1 MREDGEYFLGT
12 PCKIVKPR
20 NHIPDPL
27 FSKVRE
33 GGEYNLSA
41 FSVGE
46 LISPAN
52 LELIGDNNHHF
63 KITWVNKKPLTYKSG
78 AHMYNNIVQEISRGA
93 KLCEERRIVLTSVS
107 TQSSDLLMAVA
118 TTTR

>member
-1 MREDGEYFLGT
+1 MREGGEYFLGT

-20 NHIPDPL
+20 NHIHDPL
-27 FSKVRE
+27 FAKVRE

-52 LELIGDNNHHF
+52 LELIGADHYRF
-63 KITWVNKKPLTYKSG
+63 RKTWFSKKSLAYKSG
-78 AHMYNNIVQEISRGA
+78 AHRF
-93 KLCEERRIVLTSVS
+93 
-107 TQSSDLLMAVA
+107 
-118 TTTR
+118 

>member
-1 MREDGEYFLGT
+1 MGHSIKLSNQEIISMIHYLQRGERAENTFFGA

-20 NHIPDPL
+20 NHIHDPS
-27 FSKVRE
+27 FAKVRE

-52 LELIGDNNHHF
+52 LELIGANRPHF
-63 KITWVNKKPLTYKSG
+63 KI
-78 AHMYNNIVQEISRGA
+78 I
-93 KLCEERRIVLTSVS
+93 
-107 TQSSDLLMAVA
+107 
-118 TTTR
+118 